1 MQAIG
6 ATPVFRNGKGRCDIL
21 RVIHI
26 PNIRGAIDPE
36 HFIEQRVGKAP
47 GFARGETRLVESPP
61 KVNVSAVRREIAG
74 KLTAYAR
81 QVNDQGGL
89 YGRQLALSFLTAP
102 DEVASRAGAIRDF
115 IESAQPFAL
124 VSSYVAGCEDEIGPY
139 LEANEVPVIGPICL
153 YAGGEPL
160 EHRHVFHILSGLA
173 GQGKA
178 LARFAIRR
186 PEIGHRAV
194 LVSRDGD
201 EEVRAVIESVGKLLV
216 AAGWSAPREIAV
228 KDSSKPDWGDLLSAA
243 LLWQR

>member
-115 IESAQPFAL
+115 IESAQPFAFGL
-124 VSSYVAGCEDEIGPY
+124 ELRRRVRRRDRTL